1 MQDTTQSRILKVYP
15 FYIVGSRD
23 TIVRSQ
29 IRLMGKWLLEA
40 GFLPN
45 MLISVEVAHKQLI
58 IRPYVQG

>member
-1 MQDTTQSRILKVYP
+1 MQDTPQSRTLKVYP
-15 FYIVGSRD
+15 LYIDGPRD
-23 TIVRSQ
+23 AIVRSQ

-45 MLISVEVAHKQLI
+45 TLISVEVKHRRLI